1 MSSVENTSTTP
12 ASGGN
17 VSRFVGKY
25 WKLLGYSLF
34 IGIMS
39 FISLGFATPWALS
52 LYHKWTHANTD
63 IDGDRLRFE
72 GRGSGLYP
80 QWAGFVVVFL
90 VLLFAGGII
99 IGIGLSGFDHGLSR
113 FGPQQAMTPV
123 LASLLLFAAG
133 LVMVFVGT
141 GAVLVINRWFLKH
154 THIDGVASPQP
165 GTFNA
170 TYGTLLKEGLIFGV
184 LTGITFGLA
193 LPWTLGRLMRWWSSM
208 ATVEGRGFQYTAVG
222 KRFFGRWILLW
233 LGSAIIKSVQND
245 AYYVPEIISGLAGLG
260 DLFFST
266 LMSLLVIRWV
276 VSNLHWNTGEIAS
289 TPQSKADGQQ

>member
-25 WKLLGYSLF
+25 WTLLGYSLF

-39 FISLGFATPWALS
+39 AISLGFATPWAFS

-141 GAVLVINRWFLKH
+141 GAACWLSTAGSSNIPISTGPHRASAGNIQRHLWNPAKGGSHLWRPDRIDLRTGTSVDPRPAYALV
-154 THIDGVASPQP
+154 
-165 GTFNA
+165 
-170 TYGTLLKEGLIFGV
+170 E
-184 LTGITFGLA
+184 
-193 LPWTLGRLMRWWSSM
+193 
-208 ATVEGRGFQYTAVG
+208 
-222 KRFFGRWILLW
+222 
-233 LGSAIIKSVQND
+233 
-245 AYYVPEIISGLAGLG
+245 
-260 DLFFST
+260 
-266 LMSLLVIRWV
+266 
-276 VSNLHWNTGEIAS
+276 
-289 TPQSKADGQQ
+289 